1 MSISEKKEAIQQRK
15 KAIDK
20 LNKLH
25 RDMSDRQKKIIEDLE
40 NDIKAMIK
48 ECENLENSYDHNR
61 SSLKNYY
68 EQKIESIRNTFD
80 INKVD
85 FNDVFL
91 RLKNEIEV
99 LRKEKDQI

>member
-1 MSISEKKEAIQQRK
+1 
-15 KAIDK
+15 
-20 LNKLH
+20 
-25 RDMSDRQKKIIEDLE
+25 MSDRQKKIIEDLE